1 MISLQQLLGFI
12 IIAFFIYRLIKQKNK
27 KQVSGNEFY
36 LWLFFW
42 LVSAAAVL
50 FLKELDKIASNFG
63 FSASGINL
71 LFYGATLVLFYLI
84 FKLRL
89 TLAKL
94 DRDLTDLNREMT
106 LLKKKD

>member
-1 MISLQQLLGFI
+1 MISLQQFLGLI

-27 KQVSGNEFY
+27 KQINGNEFY

-42 LVSAAAVL
+42 LGSALAVV
-50 FLKELDKIASNFG
+50 FLKEFDKIAANFG

-71 LFYGATLVLFYLI
+71 LFYGATFILFYLI
-84 FKLRL
+84 FRLRL
-89 TLAKL
+89 NLAKL
-94 DRDLTDLNREMT
+94 DRNLTDLNREMA